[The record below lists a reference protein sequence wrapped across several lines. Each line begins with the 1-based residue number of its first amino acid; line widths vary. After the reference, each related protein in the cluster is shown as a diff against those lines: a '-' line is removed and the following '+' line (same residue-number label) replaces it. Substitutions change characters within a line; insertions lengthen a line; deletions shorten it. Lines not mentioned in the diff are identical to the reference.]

1 VLYQVRAER
10 LERRAVPRPPPR
22 RVSAAGATP
31 PSSAS
36 GPGSAAGEKWPGR
49 EASMRAK
56 AGRGLYF
63 GKYPRMEWKRE
74 GLNEGYKMEIKK
86 GKYQIGN
93 EGKSVGKNYVA

>member
-36 GPGSAAGEKWPGR
+36 GPGSAAGEKRPGC
-49 EASMRAK
+49 EASIRLK
-56 AGRGLYF
+56 QAGGLYCR
-63 GKYPRMEWKRE
+63 KYPPMEWKRE
-74 GLNEGYKMEIKK
+74 GLNEGYKMEIEKV
-86 GKYQIGN
+86 KYQIGN
-93 EGKSVGKNYVA
+93 GGKSVDKNYVA